1 MQLQLQL
8 VACAFSNDCEE
19 LRYKGLHS
27 RFQLILSSAAEWHCR
42 LHAHGRP
49 ATEQQCSE
57 ITSAF
62 GGTAD
67 MGHMQW
73 REFITLLG
81 GAAATWPVATPP
93 QQPVMPAIGFTTWHA
108 MTRG

>member
-1 MQLQLQL
+1 
-8 VACAFSNDCEE
+8 
-19 LRYKGLHS
+19 
-27 RFQLILSSAAEWHCR
+27 
-42 LHAHGRP
+42 
-49 ATEQQCSE
+49 
-57 ITSAF
+57 
-62 GGTAD
+62 